1 MIRVEFHCHT
11 IYSHDSLV
19 SIDDLYRAAKE
30 KHLDRVII
38 TDHNRID
45 GALLAHE
52 KFPDIFIVGEEVMT
66 TEGEI
71 LAAFVKEVIPKG
83 LTPIETIQKLK
94 DQGAFIWVPHPFD
107 KARSGSWDLNELK
120 KIAPLVDA
128 IEVFN
133 SRCIDNYKNLL
144 AANFAKDNSLLAT
157 VGSDAHSIYELGR
170 STLVLRDFN
179 DAQELKRSLSNATQD
194 VQLTSFW
201 VHFISTWAKLKKK
214 YFRA

>member
-11 IYSHDSLV
+11 IFSHDSLV
-19 SIDDLYRAAKE
+19 SIDDLFRTAEE

-52 KFPDIFIVGEEVMT
+52 KFPKVFVMGEEVMT
-66 TEGEI
+66 SEGEI

-83 LTPIETIQKLK
+83 LTPLETIQKLR

-107 KARSGSWDLNELK
+107 KARSGSWNLDELQ

-133 SRCIDNYKNLL
+133 SRCINNDYNLL
-144 AANFAKDNSLLAT
+144 AANFAKVNSLLTT
-157 VGSDAHSIYELGR
+157 VGSDAHSKYELGR
-170 STLVLRDFN
+170 STLVLPDFIN
-179 DAQELKRSLSNATQD
+179 AKELKQSLTNARQD
-194 VQLTSFW
+194 VKLTPFW

-214 YFRA
+214 HIRA

>member
-19 SIDDLYRAAKE
+19 SIDDLYKAAKE

-45 GALLAHE
+45 GALLAYE

-66 TEGEI
+66 TEGEL

-83 LTPIETIQKLK
+83 LTPKETIQKLK
-94 DQGAFIWVPHPFD
+94 DQGAFVWVPHPFD

-133 SRCIDNYKNLL
+133 SRCIDNYKNFL

-179 DAQELKRSLSNATQD
+179 DAQELKRSLSTATQD

>member
-1 MIRVEFHCHT
+1 
-11 IYSHDSLV
+11 
-19 SIDDLYRAAKE
+19 
-30 KHLDRVII
+30 
-38 TDHNRID
+38 
-45 GALLAHE
+45 
-52 KFPDIFIVGEEVMT
+52 VGEEVMT
-66 TEGEI
+66 TEGEL

-83 LTPIETIQKLK
+83 LTPKETIQKLK
-94 DQGAFIWVPHPFD
+94 DQGAFVWVPHPFD

-144 AANFAKDNSLLAT
+144 AANFAKDYSLLAT

-179 DAQELKRSLSNATQD
+179 DAQELKRSLSTATQE